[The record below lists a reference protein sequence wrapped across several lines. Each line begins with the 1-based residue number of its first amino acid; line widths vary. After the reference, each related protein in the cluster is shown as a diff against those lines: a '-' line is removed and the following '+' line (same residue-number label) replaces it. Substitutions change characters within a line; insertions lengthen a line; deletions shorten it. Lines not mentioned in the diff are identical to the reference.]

1 MRIAVFG
8 AGAIGGHIAFRLA
21 RGGADVSVVARG
33 PYLLAIRD
41 RGITVRARDV
51 TGTVRVRASD
61 DPRDLG
67 VQDAVITTAKAH
79 SLPEI
84 GRTIVP
90 LLGPDTPVAFVVNG
104 IPWWYFHRHGGAHD
118 GRRLER
124 LDPGGVLWDGVGV
137 ARAIGGVVYSAC
149 TVLEPGV
156 IHVENPTNRVI
167 FGEPDGTIS
176 SRAEAIAAALRAGGM
191 GGEVVPDMR
200 VAVWEKLAGNMGNG
214 PLAILAGRRMK
225 DYMAQPAIHA
235 AAIRAMEE
243 CHAVARAWGCEV
255 KADPVKRAA
264 ANAASSHKP
273 SILQDMEM
281 GKPMEVDAQLVVPL
295 ELARLA
301 GVETPTLDLTI
312 ALAVERARAA
322 GLYSG

>member
-8 AGAIGGHIAFRLA
+8 AGAIGGHIAFRLV
-21 RGGADVSVVARG
+21 RGGAEVSVIARG
-33 PYLLAIRD
+33 AYLDAIRA
-41 RGITVRARDV
+41 RGITVHARDV
-51 TGTVRVRASD
+51 SDSVRMAATD

-79 SLPEI
+79 SLPGI
-84 GRTIVP
+84 GRAIHP
-90 LLGPDTPVAFVVNG
+90 LLGPETPVAFVVNG

-124 LDPGGVLWDGVGV
+124 LDPEGALWDGMGV

-149 TVLEPGV
+149 TVVEPGV
-156 IHVENPTNRVI
+156 IHVENPTSRVI
-167 FGEPDGTIS
+167 LGEPDGTIS
-176 SRAEAIAAALRAGGM
+176 ARAEAIAAALRAGGM
-191 GGEVVPDMR
+191 ASEVTPAIR
-200 VAVWEKLAGNMGNG
+200 LAVWEKLAGNMGNG
-214 PLAILAGRRMK
+214 PLAILAGRAMR

-235 AAIRAMEE
+235 AAVRAMEE
-243 CHAVARAWGCEV
+243 CHAIARAWGHEV
-255 KADPVKRAA
+255 KADPAKRAA
-264 ANAASSHKP
+264 ANAASAHKP
-273 SILQDMEM
+273 SILQDLEA

-322 GLYSG
+322 GLYAG

>member
-33 PYLLAIRD
+33 RYLEAIRA

-51 TGTVRVRASD
+51 TDTVRVTASD
-61 DPRDLG
+61 DPRELG
-67 VQDAVITTAKAH
+67 EQEAVITTAKAH
-79 SLPEI
+79 SLPGI
-84 GRTIVP
+84 ARSIHP

-118 GRRLER
+118 ERRIER
-124 LDPGGVLWDGVGV
+124 LDPGGALWDGMGV
-137 ARAIGGVVYSAC
+137 ARAIGGIVYSAC
-149 TVLEPGV
+149 TVVEPGV
-156 IHVENPTNRVI
+156 VQVENATSRVI
-167 FGEPDGTIS
+167 LGEPDGTIS
-176 SRAEAIAAALRAGGM
+176 PRAEAIAAALRAGGM
-191 GGEVVPDMR
+191 GGEVTPDIR
-200 VAVWEKLAGNMGNG
+200 LAVWEKLAGNMGNG
-214 PLAILAGRRMK
+214 PLAILAGRAMK
-225 DYMAQPAIHA
+225 DYMAQPAIYQ

-243 CHAVARAWGCEV
+243 CHAIARAWGCV
-255 KADPVKRAA
+255 VTADAAKRAA
-264 ANAASSHKP
+264 TNAASAHKP
-273 SILQDMEM
+273 SILQDLEL

-301 GVETPTLDLTI
+301 GVETPMLDLTI

-322 GLYSG
+322 GLYAG

>member
-21 RGGADVSVVARG
+21 QGGAEVSVVARG
-33 PYLLAIRD
+33 AYLRAIRA
-41 RGITVRARDV
+41 RGITVAAPDV
-51 TGTVRVRASD
+51 NATVRVRASD

-84 GRTIVP
+84 GRTIAP

-104 IPWWYFHRHGGAHD
+104 IPWWYFHRHGGAHE
-118 GRRLER
+118 GRRIAR

-137 ARAIGGVVYSAC
+137 ERAVGGAVYSAC
-149 TVLEPGV
+149 TVIEPGV
-156 IHVENPTNRVI
+156 VHVETPASRVI
-167 FGEPDGTIS
+167 LGEPDGTIS
-176 SRAEAIAAALRAGGM
+176 ARAEAIAAALRAGGM
-191 GGEVVPDMR
+191 ASEVVPDMR

-225 DYMAQPAIHA
+225 EYMAEPAIHA

-243 CHAVARAWGCEV
+243 CRAIARAWGCEV
-255 KADPVKRAA
+255 RADPAQRAA
-264 ANAASSHKP
+264 ANAASAHKP

-281 GKPMEVDAQLVVPL
+281 GKPMEVDAQLVAPL

-322 GLYSG
+322 GLYAG